1 MDSCPIEKHIQMED
15 AMVSTTTA
23 NTMRTA
29 RLGLRATPRQE
40 ALLRQAAETAN
51 RSLTDFI
58 LDAACQA
65 ADQILLDQ
73 RMFLVSGHTYQALL
87 DLLDEPETDNS
98 GLTDLYAHQP
108 PWATK

>member
-1 MDSCPIEKHIQMED
+1 
-15 AMVSTTTA
+15 
-23 NTMRTA
+23 MRTA

-65 ADQILLDQ
+65 ADRILLDQ
-73 RMFLVSGHTYQALL
+73 RVFVVSGHTYQALL

-98 GLTDLYAHQP
+98 GLADLYAHQA

>member
-1 MDSCPIEKHIQMED
+1 MASAQTDSP
-15 AMVSTTTA
+15 
-23 NTMRTA
+23 MRTA

-65 ADQILLDQ
+65 ADRILLDQ
-73 RMFLVSGHTYQALL
+73 KLFMVSGHTYQALL

-108 PWATK
+108 PWATR